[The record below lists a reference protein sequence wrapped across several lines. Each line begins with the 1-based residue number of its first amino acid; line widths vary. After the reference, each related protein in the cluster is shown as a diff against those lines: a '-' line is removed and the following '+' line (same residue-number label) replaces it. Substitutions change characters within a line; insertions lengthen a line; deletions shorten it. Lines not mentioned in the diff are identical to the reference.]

1 MFFSLIQT
9 FINIDVGVLKRLC
22 VLRLIYRSLWLEFL
36 MFPSMDK
43 QTGTDA
49 GNTQHC
55 TSTAIHLVL
64 CVSLC
69 IPKTFRV
76 INRLLSIP
84 SVCTIIILTS
94 SFHSVTIGAV
104 S

>member
-49 GNTQHC
+49 GNTPRTVCELVYTENFSRHK
-55 TSTAIHLVL
+55 STAEH
-64 CVSLC
+64 SQ
-69 IPKTFRV
+69 
-76 INRLLSIP
+76 RLYHYH
-84 SVCTIIILTS
+84 TD
-94 SFHSVTIGAV
+94 
-104 S
+104 